1 MFNCSTNCLEFP
13 IHMASNGSTFPLN
26 EKLLEGS
33 LGDLSVGETTGFLRG
48 HLRTV
53 PSRKV
58 YKPLHCYINI
68 IGDEL
73 LLNFG
78 AKFQR

>member
-1 MFNCSTNCLEFP
+1 M
-13 IHMASNGSTFPLN
+13 
-26 EKLLEGS
+26 
-33 LGDLSVGETTGFLRG
+33 TTLKGPQGIF
-48 HLRTV
+48 
-53 PSRKV
+53 
-58 YKPLHCYINI
+58 INI

>member
-1 MFNCSTNCLEFP
+1 MQATKDREIMTKHN
-13 IHMASNGSTFPLN
+13 
-26 EKLLEGS
+26 
-33 LGDLSVGETTGFLRG
+33 
-48 HLRTV
+48 
-53 PSRKV
+53 
-58 YKPLHCYINI
+58 YINI

>member
-1 MFNCSTNCLEFP
+1 MFNCSTYCLDCP

-33 LGDLSVGETTGFLRG
+33 VGDLSVGETTRFLRG
-48 HLRTV
+48 HPRTV
-53 PSRKV
+53 PSRRV
-58 YKPLHCYINI
+58 YKPLHYYINI

-78 AKFQR
+78 GKFQC

>member
-1 MFNCSTNCLEFP
+1 MKGLPVKCRYFIL
-13 IHMASNGSTFPLN
+13 I
-26 EKLLEGS
+26 
-33 LGDLSVGETTGFLRG
+33 FLRISKG
-48 HLRTV
+48 CT
-53 PSRKV
+53 
-58 YKPLHCYINI
+58 YKPNEAECVVNLKCTLNSTLHNI

>member
-1 MFNCSTNCLEFP
+1 MSALWKTLLSLANLIVNLRLEILQF
-13 IHMASNGSTFPLN
+13 ILKAQVQKSEVNFRWLDYRS
-26 EKLLEGS
+26 
-33 LGDLSVGETTGFLRG
+33 
-48 HLRTV
+48 
-53 PSRKV
+53 
-58 YKPLHCYINI
+58 NI

>member
-1 MFNCSTNCLEFP
+1 MSVDRWVGF
-13 IHMASNGSTFPLN
+13 
-26 EKLLEGS
+26 LLE
-33 LGDLSVGETTGFLRG
+33 VKNF
-48 HLRTV
+48 
-53 PSRKV
+53 
-58 YKPLHCYINI
+58 YNNI

>member
-1 MFNCSTNCLEFP
+1 MLFV
-13 IHMASNGSTFPLN
+13 M
-26 EKLLEGS
+26 
-33 LGDLSVGETTGFLRG
+33 
-48 HLRTV
+48 
-53 PSRKV
+53 
-58 YKPLHCYINI
+58 YKKNILPAVMKDIYSNI